1 MKRID
6 EREKP
11 VEIYRS
17 TTEKLFRVFHACATT
32 TLNFFVCVD
41 AAEHCDRVDL
51 FCRRRSCV
59 LPHHLALLL
68 MFISRRFSS
77 SRGRDERSTIHDGDE
92 TDEDFECVP
101 EQQQQFSLSMFAC
114 NFHPLEIQSI

>member
-1 MKRID
+1 M
-6 EREKP
+6 
-11 VEIYRS
+11 EIYRS

-41 AAEHCDRVDL
+41 AAEHRDRVDL

-77 SRGRDERSTIHDGDE
+77 SRGRERHDGE
-92 TDEDFECVP
+92 MRPTRTLNVC
-101 EQQQQFSLSMFAC
+101 QSSSS

>member
-1 MKRID
+1 M
-6 EREKP
+6 
-11 VEIYRS
+11 EIYRS
-17 TTEKLFRVFHACATT
+17 TTEKLFRDLHACATT
-32 TLNFFVCVD
+32 TLNCFVCVD
-41 AAEHCDRVDL
+41 AAEHRDRVDL

-77 SRGRDERSTIHDGDE
+77 SRGREKRDERSTIHDGDE

-101 EQQQQFSLSMFAC
+101 EQQ
-114 NFHPLEIQSI
+114 